1 MNLKLFLRLV
11 GKSPPIG
18 RTLTNFTQP
27 CYFLL
32 MQVTPLTQSA
42 MQEVQAELGLSVTEA
57 ARRAQIIGATIATI
71 SDLGYHKT
79 TFAKIKERAG
89 LSSTRIISYHFTNK
103 AGLIQAVVTTAT
115 GMKDKFLTERIEGTT
130 DRAGLL
136 RGYIESEIAFLGAY
150 PELVRVMVEM
160 AGSGSDAEGWF
171 MSAPLVEEFRTG
183 RLERQLRQGQREG
196 AFGDFAPDVMA
207 LSIAQAVDG
216 VAAKYAA
223 DPKLDLERYGRK
235 LADLFTRAT
244 RA

>member
-1 MNLKLFLRLV
+1 
-11 GKSPPIG
+11 
-18 RTLTNFTQP
+18 
-27 CYFLL
+27 
-32 MQVTPLTQSA
+32 

-57 ARRAQIIGATIATI
+57 ARRAQVIGATIATI

-103 AGLIQAVVTTAT
+103 AGLMQAVVTTAT

-183 RLERQLRQGQREG
+183 RLERQLRQGQKEG

-216 VAAKYAA
+216 VATKYKA
-223 DPKLDLERYGRK
+223 DPKLDLERYGRE

-244 RA
+244 APGA

>member
-1 MNLKLFLRLV
+1 
-11 GKSPPIG
+11 
-18 RTLTNFTQP
+18 
-27 CYFLL
+27 
-32 MQVTPLTQSA
+32 

-103 AGLIQAVVTTAT
+103 AGLMQAVVTTAT

-223 DPKLDLERYGRK
+223 DQKLDLERYGRE

-244 RA
+244 APAG

>member
-1 MNLKLFLRLV
+1 
-11 GKSPPIG
+11 
-18 RTLTNFTQP
+18 
-27 CYFLL
+27 
-32 MQVTPLTQSA
+32 

-103 AGLIQAVVTTAT
+103 AGLMQAVVTTAT

-183 RLERQLRQGQREG
+183 RLERQLRQGQKEG

-216 VAAKYAA
+216 VAAKYKA
-223 DPKLDLERYGRK
+223 DPKLDLERYGRE

-244 RA
+244 AA